1 MGMTLTPS
9 GSPIPNWME
18 AVIGA
23 RRAPERE
30 AEASWTGPPPLLT
43 GFSFASASPQDQQ
56 EEAELKGTLGKPE
69 RRGKKKK
76 KKIHKILIFH

>member
-43 GFSFASASPQDQQ
+43 GFSFASASPQARQ

-69 RRGKKKK
+69 RRGKKKEEENP
-76 KKIHKILIFH
+76 